1 MVVRLLLTAA
11 IGYFLGNLNGAFIMY
26 KLLTGEDIR
35 KSGSGNAGLTNFMR
49 NFGPAKGIWVLVIDI
64 GKAVAACLI
73 GKLLLAPVDYANE
86 GVMLAAVAVSLG
98 HDFPALLG
106 FHGGKG
112 IVCGFSVALCADWR
126 CALIILAVFAVP
138 ARHRKRRAL
147 PAHLDPPG
155 PGSLRHGGVRH
166 GSAAFCVSFLWLHW
180 NEPFVAAMGV
190 VIGLLAIFMHR
201 ANIKRLLEGTE
212 KKATFSKFK
221 KQK

>member
-1 MVVRLLLTAA
+1 MWVRLLLTVV

-26 KLLTGEDIR
+26 NLLTHEDIR

-49 NFGPAKGIWVLVIDI
+49 QFGPGKGIWVLLIDI

-73 GKLLLAPVDYANE
+73 GKALFAPLGMPME
-86 GVMLAAVAVSLG
+86 GLMFGALAVSLG

-126 CALIILAVFAVP
+126 CALIILAVFAICLYFTRYV
-138 ARHRKRRAL
+138 
-147 PAHLDPPG
+147 
-155 PGSLRHGGVRH
+155 SLSSILGA
-166 GSAAFCVSFLWLHW
+166 AAFCVGFAMLHW
-180 NEPFVAAMGV
+180 QEPVVAVIGV
-190 VIGLLAIFMHR
+190 LIGLLAIFMHR
-201 ANIKRLLEGTE
+201 SNIKRLLAGTE

-221 KQK
+221 KKK

>member
-126 CALIILAVFAVP
+126 CALIILAVFAVCLYIT
-138 ARHRKRRAL
+138 RYV
-147 PAHLDPPG
+147 
-155 PGSLRHGGVRH
+155 SLSSILGA
-166 GSAAFCVSFLWLHW
+166 AAFCVSFLWLHW

-221 KQK
+221 KQKQ

>member
-1 MVVRLLLTAA
+1 MWVRLLLTVV

-26 KLLTGEDIR
+26 NLLTHEDIR

-49 NFGPAKGIWVLVIDI
+49 QFGPGKGIWVLLIDI
-64 GKAVAACLI
+64 GKAVASCLI
-73 GKLLLAPVDYANE
+73 GKALFAPLGMPME
-86 GVMLAAVAVSLG
+86 GLMFGALAVSLG

-126 CALIILAVFAVP
+126 CALIILAVFAICLYFTRYV
-138 ARHRKRRAL
+138 
-147 PAHLDPPG
+147 
-155 PGSLRHGGVRH
+155 SLSSILGA
-166 GSAAFCVSFLWLHW
+166 AAFCVGFAMLHW
-180 NEPFVAAMGV
+180 QEPVVAVIGV
-190 VIGLLAIFMHR
+190 LIGLLAIFMHR
-201 ANIKRLLEGTE
+201 SNIKRLLAGTE

>member
-1 MVVRLLLTAA
+1 MVVRLLLTAL

-26 KLLTGEDIR
+26 KLLTGGDIR

-49 NFGPAKGIWVLVIDI
+49 NFGPAKGIWVLIIDI
-64 GKAVAACLI
+64 VKALAACWL
-73 GKLLLAPVDYANE
+73 GKILLAPVGYGME
-86 GVMLAAVAVSLG
+86 GLMVGAVAVSLG

-126 CALIILAVFAVP
+126 CALIILAVFAICLYITRYV
-138 ARHRKRRAL
+138 
-147 PAHLDPPG
+147 
-155 PGSLRHGGVRH
+155 SLSSVLGA
-166 GSAAFCVSFLWLHW
+166 AAFCVSFLWLHW

-201 ANIKRLLEGTE
+201 ANIKRLLNGTE

>member
-1 MVVRLLLTAA
+1 MVVRLLLTAL

-49 NFGPAKGIWVLVIDI
+49 NFGPAKGIWVLIIDI
-64 GKAVAACLI
+64 VKSLAACWL
-73 GKLLLAPVDYANE
+73 GKILLAPVGYGME
-86 GVMLAAVAVSLG
+86 GLMVGAVAVSLG

-126 CALIILAVFAVP
+126 CALIILAVFAICLYITRYV
-138 ARHRKRRAL
+138 
-147 PAHLDPPG
+147 
-155 PGSLRHGGVRH
+155 SLSSVLGA
-166 GSAAFCVSFLWLHW
+166 AAFCISFLWLHW
-180 NEPFVAAMGV
+180 NEPFVATMGV

-201 ANIKRLLEGTE
+201 ANIKRLLTGTE
-212 KKATFSKFK
+212 RKATFSKFK

>member
-1 MVVRLLLTAA
+1 MVIRLLLTAV

-49 NFGPAKGIWVLVIDI
+49 NFGPAKGIWVLIIDI
-64 GKAVAACLI
+64 AKAVTACLL
-73 GKLLLAPVDYANE
+73 GKLLLAPMGYAME
-86 GVMLAAVAVSLG
+86 GLMVGAVAVSLG
-98 HDFPALLG
+98 HDFPALMG

-126 CALIILAVFAVP
+126 CALMILAVFLLCLYVT
-138 ARHRKRRAL
+138 RYVSLSSVLGAL
-147 PAHLDPPG
+147 
-155 PGSLRHGGVRH
+155 
-166 GSAAFCVSFLWLHW
+166 AFSVSFLLLHW
-180 NEPFVAAMGV
+180 HEPFVAAMGV
-190 VIGLLAIFMHR
+190 FIGLLAIFMHR
-201 ANIKRLLEGTE
+201 ANIKRLLEGNE

>member
-1 MVVRLLLTAA
+1 MWVRLLLTVV

-26 KLLTGEDIR
+26 NLLTHEDIR

-49 NFGPAKGIWVLVIDI
+49 QFGPGKGIWVLLIDI

-73 GKLLLAPVDYANE
+73 GKALFAPLGMPME
-86 GVMLAAVAVSLG
+86 GLMFGALAVSLG

-126 CALIILAVFAVP
+126 CALIILAVFAICLYFTRYV
-138 ARHRKRRAL
+138 
-147 PAHLDPPG
+147 
-155 PGSLRHGGVRH
+155 SLSSILGA
-166 GSAAFCVSFLWLHW
+166 AAFCVGFAVLHW
-180 NEPFVAAMGV
+180 QEPVVAVIGV
-190 VIGLLAIFMHR
+190 LIGLLAIFMHR
-201 ANIKRLLEGTE
+201 SNIKRLLSGTE

>member
-1 MVVRLLLTAA
+1 MVIRLLLTAA

-126 CALIILAVFAVP
+126 CALIILAVFAVCLYIT
-138 ARHRKRRAL
+138 RYV
-147 PAHLDPPG
+147 
-155 PGSLRHGGVRH
+155 SLSSILGA
-166 GSAAFCVSFLWLHW
+166 AAFCVSFLWLHW

>member
-1 MVVRLLLTAA
+1 MWVRLLLTVV

-26 KLLTGEDIR
+26 NLLTHEDIR

-49 NFGPAKGIWVLVIDI
+49 QFGPGKGIWVLLIDI

-73 GKLLLAPVDYANE
+73 GKALFAPLGMPME
-86 GVMLAAVAVSLG
+86 GLMFGALAVSLG

-126 CALIILAVFAVP
+126 CALIILAVFAVCLYFT
-138 ARHRKRRAL
+138 RYV
-147 PAHLDPPG
+147 
-155 PGSLRHGGVRH
+155 SLSSILGA
-166 GSAAFCVSFLWLHW
+166 AAFCVGFAVLHW
-180 NEPFVAAMGV
+180 QEPVVVVIGV
-190 VIGLLAIFMHR
+190 LIGLLAIFMHR
-201 ANIKRLLEGTE
+201 SNIKRLLAGTE

>member
-1 MVVRLLLTAA
+1 MWIRGLITVLA
-11 IGYFLGNLNGAFIMY
+11 GYFLGNLNGAFIMY
-26 KLLTGEDIR
+26 KLLTHEDIR

-64 GKAVAACLI
+64 GKAVAACLL
-73 GKLLLAPVDYANE
+73 GKILLAPMGYSME
-86 GVMLAAVAVSLG
+86 GLMVGAVAVSLG

-126 CALIILAVFAVP
+126 CALIILAVFAI
-138 ARHRKRRAL
+138 
-147 PAHLDPPG
+147 
-155 PGSLRHGGVRH
+155 SLYVTRYV
-166 GSAAFCVSFLWLHW
+166 SLSSLLAAFAFCISFAVLHW
-180 NEPFVAAMGV
+180 SEPVVAVLGV
-190 VIGLLAIFMHR
+190 LIGLLAVFMHR
-201 ANIKRLLEGTE
+201 ANIKRLIAGTE

>member
-1 MVVRLLLTAA
+1 MVLRFLLTV
-11 IGYFLGNLNGAFIMY
+11 IVGYLLGNLNGAFIMY
-26 KLLTGEDIR
+26 KLLTHEDIR

-49 NFGPAKGIWVLVIDI
+49 NFGPGKGIWVLLIDI
-64 GKAVAACLI
+64 GKAVAACLL
-73 GKLLLAPVDYANE
+73 GKFLLTPMGCGME
-86 GVMLAAVAVSLG
+86 GLMAGAVAVSLG

-126 CALIILAVFAVP
+126 CALIILSVFVICLYFT
-138 ARHRKRRAL
+138 RYV
-147 PAHLDPPG
+147 
-155 PGSLRHGGVRH
+155 SL
-166 GSAAFCVSFLWLHW
+166 SSILAAAAFCVSFVIFHA
-180 NEPFVAAMGV
+180 NEPVVAILGV

-201 ANIKRLLEGTE
+201 ANIKRLLAGTE

>member
-1 MVVRLLLTAA
+1 MVVRLLLTAL

-26 KLLTGEDIR
+26 KLLTGGDIR

-49 NFGPAKGIWVLVIDI
+49 NFGPAKGIWVLIIDI
-64 GKAVAACLI
+64 VKSLAACWL
-73 GKLLLAPVDYANE
+73 GKILLAPVGYGME
-86 GVMLAAVAVSLG
+86 GLMVGAVAVSLG

-126 CALIILAVFAVP
+126 CALIILAVFAICLYMTRYV
-138 ARHRKRRAL
+138 
-147 PAHLDPPG
+147 
-155 PGSLRHGGVRH
+155 SLSSVLGA
-166 GSAAFCVSFLWLHW
+166 AAFCISFLWLHW
-180 NEPFVAAMGV
+180 NEPFVATMGV

-201 ANIKRLLEGTE
+201 ANIKRLLNGTE

>member
-1 MVVRLLLTAA
+1 MAVRFLLTAV

-26 KLLTGEDIR
+26 KLLTHEDIR

-49 NFGPAKGIWVLVIDI
+49 NFGPSKGIWVLLIDI
-64 GKAVAACLI
+64 GKAVVACLL
-73 GKLLLAPVDYANE
+73 GKLLLVPLGLSME
-86 GVMLAAVAVSLG
+86 GLMVGAVAVSLG

-126 CALIILAVFAVP
+126 CALIILAVFLICLYITRYV
-138 ARHRKRRAL
+138 
-147 PAHLDPPG
+147 
-155 PGSLRHGGVRH
+155 SLSSVLAA
-166 GSAAFCVSFLWLHW
+166 AAFCVSFLVMHW
-180 NEPFVAAMGV
+180 SEPVVAALGV